1 MLNSRTRTRIYQI
14 LLSEPSLSL
23 DEIRTSLAKQGLPI
37 NKLML
42 ISILFGIQ
50 FNCEVSAQPRPIVD
64 QTTRKRYRPWYFH
77 GFGLG

>member
-1 MLNSRTRTRIYQI
+1 MLNSKTRTRIYQI

-42 ISILFGIQ
+42 NRFCSEFNSTVRFLRSRGLLWTRPLGNVIVRGI
-50 FNCEVSAQPRPIVD
+50 FTASD
-64 QTTRKRYRPWYFH
+64 
-77 GFGLG
+77 